1 LINRR
6 SLLRAAGLSPGIAL
20 GLAAAA
26 PPPAALRLGLVTYNW
41 ASDWDLPTLIDRCH
55 RTGFTGVELRTTHRH
70 GVELELDA
78 RAREEVRRR
87 FADSPV
93 TLVGLG
99 TTCEYHAPDPAVVRK
114 NIEETK
120 AWIRLCRD
128 LGASGVKVR
137 PNAMPPGVPRE
148 RTIEQI
154 GRSLNEVARDAA
166 ELGVQIRLE
175 VHGRGTGDVP
185 TCKAIMEIADHPAN
199 VICWNCN
206 PSDLEGA
213 GFEANFDLLEDRMGT
228 VHIHDLRR
236 DGYPWP
242 ALFRRLRSCG
252 TASFTGWT
260 LLEDAAAP
268 NDIEAAMVRNREI
281 WEQLATRN
289 P

>member
-1 LINRR
+1 
-6 SLLRAAGLSPGIAL
+6 
-20 GLAAAA
+20 
-26 PPPAALRLGLVTYNW
+26 
-41 ASDWDLPTLIDRCH
+41 
-55 RTGFTGVELRTTHRH
+55 
-70 GVELELDA
+70 
-78 RAREEVRRR
+78 
-87 FADSPV
+87 
-93 TLVGLG
+93 
-99 TTCEYHAPDPAVVRK
+99 
-114 NIEETK
+114 
-120 AWIRLCRD
+120 
-128 LGASGVKVR
+128 
-137 PNAMPPGVPRE
+137 
-148 RTIEQI
+148 
-154 GRSLNEVARDAA
+154 
-166 ELGVQIRLE
+166 
-175 VHGRGTGDVP
+175 
-185 TCKAIMEIADHPAN
+185 MEIADHPAN